1 MEFCELVSS
10 LKMKTLKWLCTFI
23 LNIYESVH
31 PPWLYTF
38 CVLSVLFTYTSVHVY
53 TKCFFSDKIPHYKS
67 MHCTSCTNMSLVW
80 MNKLNWME
88 AYHHNTKNKF
98 KFYFLI
104 ITEII
109 RKDIVSLNFAI
120 MKKYIVI
127 PQRGFVIE
135 RKNRNYIKINSL
147 LQESYFIF
155 TRKDSC
161 YRS

>member
-38 CVLSVLFTYTSVHVY
+38 CVLSVLFTYTSYMYILNVFSLTKYLIINLCIVPHVPI
-53 TKCFFSDKIPHYKS
+53 CRWCEWI
-67 MHCTSCTNMSLVW
+67 
-80 MNKLNWME
+80 NWIELE
-88 AYHHNTKNKF
+88 AYYHNTKNKF

-109 RKDIVSLNFAI
+109 RKEIISLNFAI

-135 RKNRNYIKINSL
+135 RKKS
-147 LQESYFIF
+147 
-155 TRKDSC
+155 
-161 YRS
+161 